1 MRNSTPLLSL
11 TLLLLASAG
20 AGAQSAGPFQVQW
33 LTIDGGGGMQS
44 AGGGW
49 RINGT
54 IGQPDAGILAGGS
67 FKLEGGFWSGVTVA
81 QTPGAPLLKINL
93 IAGGFAVLSWPVS
106 VTGFML
112 EETSTAAQPNSW
124 NATAQPVVDN
134 STEHT
139 VKVPSAG
146 LIKCYR
152 LRR

>member
-1 MRNSTPLLSL
+1 MRNSTTLLSL

-49 RINGT
+49 L
-54 IGQPDAGILAGGS
+54 GQPDAGTLAGGS
-67 FKLEGGFWSGVTVA
+67 FKLEGGFWSGLTVA

-124 NATAQPVVDN
+124 NATAQPVVDD